1 MEIPNE
7 RYCSVVFLQRPSGPI
22 EDFFTRS
29 KRSSERMTMQVLRKV
44 SILGVGVVS
53 LGAMLLA
60 QKNSVQPQPQ
70 PDKLAK
76 VAVPTRGMSNPI
88 PKPDGVMP
96 TVPQGF
102 TVSVYAE
109 MPSPRMMVY
118 APNGDLFVSS
128 PATNTIT
135 VLRDGNN
142 DGVFEERGV
151 YAQGAAAGGGRGG
164 GGAAG
169 AGAGARGPGAGGG
182 GRGPGGAPGGPGG
195 PGRGAGGPGGAP
207 GGPPAAAPA
216 AAAPAEP
223 NPTINGPLLGANAP
237 ACTPPPEGFAT
248 KGPGTLAAPFGLA
261 FNNGYLYVGNTGSIV
276 RYKYTDGD
284 LKAQGEPEK
293 LMDLPTGGHS
303 TRNIVF
309 NRAGTKMYV
318 AVGSSSNNN
327 AGEDCRRA
335 AVLEFNPDGTGYR
348 VFASGIRNPVGLTLQ
363 PGSDIPWVAINERDN
378 LGDDLVPDY
387 ATSVK
392 DGGFYGWP
400 YSYIGKN
407 PDPRY
412 VGAFPELVNRA
423 IVPDVL
429 IPAHSAA
436 LGMAFY
442 TANQFPQKYRG
453 GGFVALHGSWNR
465 RIAAGYKV
473 AFFPMVN
480 GKPGPLEDFMT
491 GLLANDG
498 SEGPIQPWARPVG
511 VTVARD
517 GSLLISD
524 DAQGG
529 GRIWKVS
536 AAPAGGARRGN

>member
-1 MEIPNE
+1 MKKTVFIFL
-7 RYCSVVFLQRPSGPI
+7 VVFLLAI
-22 EDFFTRS
+22 
-29 KRSSERMTMQVLRKV
+29 V
-44 SILGVGVVS
+44 SFSAALI
-53 LGAMLLA
+53 A
-60 QKNSVQPQPQ
+60 QKNSIQPQPQ
-70 PDKLAK
+70 AAKLAP
-76 VAVPTRGMSNPI
+76 VSVPTRGNSAPLA
-88 PKPDGVMP
+88 KPDGVLP
-96 TVPQGF
+96 TVPPGF

-109 MPSPRMMVY
+109 IRAPRMMVY

-128 PATNTIT
+128 PATNSIT
-135 VLRDGNN
+135 VLRDTNN
-142 DGVFEERGV
+142 DGEFEQRST
-151 YAQGAAAGGGRGG
+151 YAGTPPADTAARGGR
-164 GGAAG
+164 
-169 AGAGARGPGAGGG
+169 GAGGG
-182 GRGPGGAPGGPGG
+182 GG
-195 PGRGAGGPGGAP
+195 GRGF
-207 GGPPAAAPA
+207 GGPPAAPAAPA
-216 AAAPAEP
+216 AVNPA
-223 NPTINGPLLGANAP
+223 INGPILGATAP
-237 ACTPPPEGFAT
+237 ACTPPPPFVQS
-248 KGPGTLAAPFGLA
+248 GPGTLAQPFGLA

-276 RYKYTDGD
+276 RYKYTNDD
-284 LKAQGEPEK
+284 LVAQGEPEK
-293 LMDLPTGGHS
+293 IMDLPTGGHS

-318 AVGSSSNNN
+318 AVGSQSNNN

-335 AVLEFNPDGTGYR
+335 AVLEFNPDGSGYR

-363 PGSDIPWVAINERDN
+363 PGTDIPWVAINERDN

-423 IVPDVL
+423 LVPDVL

-436 LGMAFY
+436 LGIAFY
-442 TANQFPQKYRG
+442 TGTQFPQRYRN

-465 RIAAGYKV
+465 SVAAGYKV

-491 GLLANDG
+491 GFLAGDG
-498 SEGPIQPWARPVG
+498 SNGTQIQPWGRPVG
-511 VTVARD
+511 ITVARD

-524 DAQGG
+524 DAPNGN
-529 GRIWKVS
+529 RIWKVS
-536 AAPAGGARRGN
+536 SAPTGRGN